1 MATASLH
8 PESGQVFTHMKV
20 AFSMSFLPASFAPP
34 LAYIVINIDPIAF
47 HLGPIAVHWYGL
59 AYVVAITVGMLVLLR
74 WTRRQGIH
82 DDQVWSVFLWTALG
96 GLIGARLYF
105 VIQQPNLVQ
114 DYLLNPINII
124 AVWNG
129 GLAFFGAIFG
139 ACLVL
144 FFLAPRVG
152 IDRWLVLDGGVLFAA
167 VGQIFGR
174 FGNIVNG
181 DILGYALSVTPI
193 TIPSNVCPTSPCV
206 AYVSD
211 PSFNPLAFVYT
222 NPASFAPTYIPFLP
236 APLYEIAANLVALA
250 ILWPLRYR
258 LPKRLPGLFFVL
270 YLAFYSIG
278 QFVVFFF
285 RGSEPLIWDTPLKQA
300 QWTAIFTFL
309 LCIPLLWLVL
319 RTSRKW
325 PFSAER
331 PVPWPLPAGGL
342 EAAYAT
348 ALQEANAAQRKPIVV
363 GKRARNAKAQPEAPA
378 IELPPWEPHRP
389 TGGALRNQF
398 GAS

>member
-1 MATASLH
+1 
-8 PESGQVFTHMKV
+8 
-20 AFSMSFLPASFAPP
+20 
-34 LAYIVINIDPIAF
+34 
-47 HLGPIAVHWYGL
+47 
-59 AYVVAITVGMLVLLR
+59 
-74 WTRRQGIH
+74 
-82 DDQVWSVFLWTALG
+82 
-96 GLIGARLYF
+96 
-105 VIQQPNLVQ
+105 VQ

-236 APLYEIAANLVALA
+236 APLYEIAVNLVALA

-270 YLAFYSIG
+270 YLALYSIG

-331 PVPWPLPAGGL
+331 PAPWPLPAGGL